1 MPLNRKLFDSNEYTH
16 TWFIRQVVTPIE
28 GSTQVRNKSFFTETT
43 FLRWSKSIYLRFP
56 ILLYVNDPKIYVTFI
71 ISLLLYAI
79 YVNIKL
85 N

>member
-28 GSTQVRNKSFFTETT
+28 GSTQVRHKSFLMEIT

>member
-1 MPLNRKLFDSNEYTH
+1 MPLNRKLFDSNEYSH
-16 TWFIRQVVTPIE
+16 TWFIRQVVTPTE
-28 GSTQVRNKSFFTETT
+28 GSTQVRNKSFFMETT
-43 FLRWSKSIYLRFP
+43 FLRWSKSIYLRCP

>member
-28 GSTQVRNKSFFTETT
+28 GSTQVRHKSFLMEIT

-56 ILLYVNDPKIYVTFI
+56 ILLYVNYPVTFI
-71 ISLLLYAI
+71 ISLLLIRNLHQY
-79 YVNIKL
+79 
-85 N
+85 